1 MFQYEVAHLISD
13 IEVFDQFT
21 NEDFDLLSEYFQRV
35 PFKASEVIIKEG
47 DDASAFYIVMRGE
60 LKVFL
65 PQEIDG
71 SIEKRASDVKL
82 NILKKGDCFGEY
94 SLISQNPASASIV
107 AIGEGELIKI
117 SEADFNHILASNDRI
132 AKIFYQNVL
141 RILIRRLRMREKEY
155 DLILVAPE

>member
-1 MFQYEVAHLISD
+1 MFQHEVVHLISD

-21 NEDFDLLSEYFQRV
+21 NEDFDLLSAYFQRV
-35 PFKASEVIIKEG
+35 SFKASDVIIEEG
-47 DDASAFYIVMRGE
+47 DDASAFYIVMRGK

-71 SIEKRASDVKL
+71 SIEKRASDIKL
-82 NILKKGDCFGEY
+82 NILKEGDCFGEY
-94 SLISQNPASASIV
+94 SLIDQSPASASIV
-107 AIGEGELIKI
+107 AVGEGELLKI
-117 SEADFNHILASNDRI
+117 SEADFNHILASHDRI

-155 DLILVAPE
+155 DLILVVPE